1 MSTTTTSAEPRIT
14 GPYEHR
20 PGEWRCRI
28 TREGKREWGPIA
40 DSPQRAKRLA
50 EATLERYRAL
60 RPETVEV
67 MLERYAE
74 YMTAKGNKP
83 RSIVTSTYRL
93 RSFFRDPHL
102 PVGRLNEKLCSTYY
116 TELMDRQK
124 ADTHRNAL
132 AEARTF
138 VRWLMKRGLIE
149 SDPLGKIEPMGRRK
163 KGKPQLHLDEA
174 RRWLSVAEKLA
185 REGQDGAVAAMVT
198 LLMSLRATEIIERV
212 VRDLDDGGKLL
223 WIPSS
228 KTEAGRRRV
237 EVPEVLRPYLL
248 KLKRSKLPTA
258 KLFGDHWRDWPRR
271 WVEKICK
278 LSGVP
283 KVNAHS
289 MRGLFA
295 TLGIQAG
302 AAPHVVAATLGHESP
317 TVTLSN
323 YAQPGSAE
331 IAPAHRAVAALT
343 ER

>member
-1 MSTTTTSAEPRIT
+1 MSTTSTEPRIT

-74 YMTAKGNKP
+74 YMAAKGNKP

-93 RSFFRDPHL
+93 RSFFNDPHL
-102 PVGRLNEKLCSTYY
+102 PVGRLTEKLCSAYY
-116 TELMDRQK
+116 AGLMDRQK

-138 VRWLMKRGLIE
+138 VRWLLKRGLIE
-149 SDPLGKIEPMGRRK
+149 SDPLVKIEPMGRRK

-185 REGQDGAVAAMVT
+185 REGHDGAVAAMVT
-198 LLMSLRATEIIERV
+198 LLMGLRATEIIERV
-212 VRDLDDGGKLL
+212 VRDLDDGGRLL

-248 KLKRSKLPTA
+248 VLKRSKLPTA

-302 AAPHVVAATLGHESP
+302 AAPHLVAATLGHESP
-317 TVTLSN
+317 AITLSN
-323 YAQPGSAE
+323 YAQAGSAD

-343 ER
+343 ES